1 MVPTQNN
8 TYILDIKNI
17 EIFYLPFGEE
27 VKQNNH
33 YFDINW
39 NNIKKYLFVLM
50 FSTIIFLALLL
61 KLK

>member
-27 VKQNNH
+27 VKQ
-33 YFDINW
+33 
-39 NNIKKYLFVLM
+39 
-50 FSTIIFLALLL
+50 TIIITILILIGTIL
-61 KLK
+61 KNTCLC